1 MNQARHQDGPYD
13 DGWYDD
19 EGRAPSLG
27 VWPLGRTYVHSSDG
41 ALNTGPASDLGRRAA
56 PERDGRLQPP
66 PSGRP
71 PLYQVGG
78 RYRGDEWPTDPGFR
92 RGDLGL
98 DDDEPGTGY
107 APPDDRRR
115 QEPWHASDRRVPPA
129 EAGRTDAYRLD
140 PGTWDSGAWD
150 ARDVYG
156 EVHGEVHGETYGD
169 RQSPRPRQHDSSQ
182 QAARPRQRQRDPRD
196 DREYPEYG
204 EYGQYRERPEPPRER
219 PSRRPEREEP
229 PRRIRPAVE
238 GETPPK
244 RDGTERGWTRG
255 ITPAARVAAVEDA
268 KLLAALQAIIE
279 RVKRIP
285 SLYPRLVFLVVGYAA
300 ITSLAAAYAEKVPL
314 PITASLIVIPAAGV
328 IFSMGMRYPA
338 WGRRALVGWISG
350 IVATIIYDCLRLALV
365 KVGIWGDPIP
375 GIGRLVLSD
384 PHANFAWGYLWRFL
398 GNGGGMGIA
407 YTMLP
412 WRGWRTGVAY
422 GTLICTGLVGLL
434 YFFPVAQVHFFPLTP
449 VTAIGGYAGHWVY
462 GAVLGALTS
471 WWLPPVELGR
481 IHGRLTARLRH
492 PGHRPRPSHAR
503 SGSAAEE
510 RFRRTMDR
518 RSA

>member
-1 MNQARHQDGPYD
+1 
-13 DGWYDD
+13 
-19 EGRAPSLG
+19 

-41 ALNTGPASDLGRRAA
+41 ALNTGPASEHHPRAAPDRTGPASDHPRRAA
-56 PERDGRLQPP
+56 PDRPSPASDHRPRAAPARDGRREPSGRQPP

-78 RYRGDEWPTDPGFR
+78 RYRGDDWPTDPGFR

-98 DDDEPGTGY
+98 DEEPGAGY
-107 APPDDRRR
+107 APSGEPEEPRH
-115 QEPWHASDRRVPPA
+115 QEAWHAPDWGVRPA
-129 EAGRTDAYRLD
+129 GPGRTEADKLD

-156 EVHGEVHGETYGD
+156 ESDGETDGGAYGD
-169 RQSPRPRQHDSSQ
+169 PGPPRPRSYGAGQTPAKPRPIRRDDPQH
-182 QAARPRQRQRDPRD
+182 RPRS
-196 DREYPEYG
+196 
-204 EYGQYRERPEPPRER
+204 EPPGK
-219 PSRRPEREEP
+219 PE
-229 PRRIRPAVE
+229 
-238 GETPPK
+238 
-244 RDGTERGWTRG
+244 GTERGWTRG
-255 ITPAARVAAVEDA
+255 ITPAARIAAVEDA
-268 KLLAALQAIIE
+268 KLLAALQAIVE
-279 RVKRIP
+279 RVKRVP
-285 SLYPRLVFLVVGYAA
+285 SLYPRLLFVVVGYAA

-314 PITASLIVIPAAGV
+314 PIAASLIVIPAAGV
-328 IFSMGMRYPA
+328 IFNMGMRHPA
-338 WGRRALVGWISG
+338 WGRRALVGWIAG

-375 GIGRLVLSD
+375 GIGRLVFSD

-407 YTMLP
+407 YAMLP

-422 GTLICTGLVGLL
+422 GTLICTGLIGLL
-434 YFFPVAQVHFFPLTP
+434 YFFPVAQAHFFPLTP

-481 IHGRLTARLRH
+481 IHGRLAARLRH

-503 SGSAAEE
+503 SSGSAAED
-510 RFRRTMDR
+510 RFRRAPDR